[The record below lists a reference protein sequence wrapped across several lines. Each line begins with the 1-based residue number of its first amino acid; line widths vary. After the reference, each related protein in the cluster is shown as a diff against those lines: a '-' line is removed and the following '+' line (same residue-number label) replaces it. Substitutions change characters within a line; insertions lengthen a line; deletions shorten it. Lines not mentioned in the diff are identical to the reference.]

1 MLLLDTYRSPSI
13 HEAIRKVN
21 TGVQNIM
28 ADALPR
34 GTIFIAVNTAAKSKP
49 PSRPCVTVRM
59 RDPTGPRY
67 TSNMALSEIIIY
79 DYKLVPAN
87 YTGMIESIYYLGN
100 YTTSSFTWPVLK
112 VPNET

>member
-1 MLLLDTYRSPSI
+1 MLFSDTYCSPSI

-34 GTIFIAVNTAAKSKP
+34 GTILIAVNTAAKSKP

-67 TSNMALSEIIIY
+67 ISMMAVSEFNIS
-79 DYKLVPAN
+79 DYELLHAN
-87 YTGMIESIYYLGN
+87 YKID
-100 YTTSSFTWPVLK
+100 
-112 VPNET
+112 

>member
-1 MLLLDTYRSPSI
+1 MCNTHTTDFLFYFGLLNSIRLLSDTYRSPSI

-21 TGVQNIM
+21 TGVQNMI

-67 TSNMALSEIIIY
+67 ISNMAVSEINIS
-79 DYKLVPAN
+79 DYTQVHDN
-87 YTGMIESIYYLGN
+87 FTGID
-100 YTTSSFTWPVLK
+100 
-112 VPNET
+112 

>member
-1 MLLLDTYRSPSI
+1 MLLLDTYRSPSM

-49 PSRPCVTVRM
+49 PSSPCVTVRM
-59 RDPTGPRY
+59 RDPTGPRHI
-67 TSNMALSEIIIY
+67 SNMALSEINIF
-79 DYKLVPAN
+79 DCKLVPAN
-87 YTGMIESIYYLGN
+87 HISPQ
-100 YTTSSFTWPVLK
+100 SFK
-112 VPNET
+112 I